1 MSWLY
6 SIVFAGLL
14 LSSGNETAPSSN
26 ENRIAPAPAAQ
37 VLVSDEIEKF
47 DQTYPL
53 NANGRLSVSNVN
65 GSITVEAWD
74 KNEVRLEVTKIADTK
89 EALADVDIK
98 IDARPDYFSVE
109 TDYRSRKL
117 GDIRNEH
124 KYHKLE
130 VEFRLW
136 VPRTALLN
144 EIETV
149 NGSVTVSNFVNLT
162 KISAVNG
169 NVSATNLRGAATLST
184 VNGEV
189 AADFD
194 RLETGSRIS
203 LSTVNGRVNLTIPSD
218 ANATIKADSLNGSI
232 TNDFGLPVRKGEYVG
247 RDMYGRIG
255 SGDVQIKLNSV
266 NGGLSVA
273 KKNDGKTPNPATN
286 LLPQKNKSG
295 EDWDDSDGQSMID
308 AHQMNRDIARSIKK
322 SKKESSAAMAEARKE
337 MAEARKEMIRI
348 KPALDRLNAE
358 ILPTIEAELN
368 SEAIKAQIQ
377 AGLAQKD
384 MALAQLRSA
393 NWSSGPSFVEKKSN
407 TFQVKG
413 SPKVVINAKGCD
425 VKVRG
430 WDRAEVK
437 YVLTE
442 FAGNRSRT
450 PASVKEN
457 QTSSGVDLTVT
468 NNEDPMRAGFHF
480 DSSNV
485 RIEVFVPKKSDLKII
500 SNGEIRL
507 DGVSG
512 EIDLDGGDE
521 AINIRDVDGKLHLSA
536 AEAQVRVIGFRG
548 DFNSQTECGDVYLEG
563 DFTQLSAK
571 ATDGTI
577 FLTMPQNSN
586 ANFVSNTDIET
597 EGFEAAEGKK
607 WRLGSGGVSYEFNFT
622 QGKLVVRNAVLMNS
636 Y

>member
-14 LSSGNETAPSSN
+14 LSSGNETVQSGN
-26 ENRIAPAPAAQ
+26 EVLIAPVPAVQ
-37 VLVSDEIEKF
+37 VLVSDDIEKF

-53 NANGRLSVSNVN
+53 NANGRVSVSNVN
-65 GSITVEAWD
+65 GSIVVEAWD
-74 KNEVRLEVTKIADTK
+74 KNEVRLEVTKIADSK
-89 EALADVDIK
+89 ETLADVDIK
-98 IDARPDYFSVE
+98 IDARPDYFNVE
-109 TDYRSRKL
+109 TDYKSWKWN
-117 GDIRNEH
+117 DKRNEN
-124 KYHKLE
+124 KSRRLE

-169 NVSATNLRGAATLST
+169 NVSASNLRGAATLST

-189 AADFD
+189 IADFD

-232 TNDFGLPVRKGEYVG
+232 TNGFGLPVRKGEYVG
-247 RDMYGRIG
+247 RDMYGRVG

-273 KKNDGKTPNPATN
+273 RKNDGKTPNPATN

-295 EDWDDSDGQSMID
+295 EDFDGTDDESIID
-308 AHQMNRDIARSIKK
+308 ADKMNRDIARAVKD
-322 SKKESSAAMAEARKE
+322 SKKESAVAI
-337 MAEARKEMIRI
+337 AEARKEMIKI
-348 KPALDRLNAE
+348 KPTLDKIHAEMLPAL
-358 ILPTIEAELN
+358 EAELN
-368 SEAIKAQIQ
+368 SEAFKSQIQ

-384 MALAQLRSA
+384 RALAQIRSA
-393 NWSSGPSFVEKKSN
+393 NWFSGPSFVEKKTN

-413 SPKVVINAKGCD
+413 TPKVVINAKSCD

-430 WDRAEVK
+430 WDKSEVK

-442 FAGNRSRT
+442 FAGSRT
-450 PASVKEN
+450 RTSSNVTEN
-457 QTSSGVDLTVT
+457 QTGSGVELTVV
-468 NNEDPMRAGFHF
+468 NPEDSNKSGFHY
-480 DSSNV
+480 DSSRV
-485 RIEVFVPKKSDLKII
+485 RIEVFVPKKSDLKIV
-500 SNGEIRL
+500 SDGEIRL

-512 EIDLDGGDE
+512 EIDLDGKDE

-548 DFNSQTECGDVYLEG
+548 DFNSHTECGDVYLEG
-563 DFTQLSAK
+563 DFNKLSAK

-586 ANFVSNTDIET
+586 AIFNSNTDIET
-597 EGFEAAEGKK
+597 EGFESADGKK
-607 WRLGSGGVSYEFNFT
+607 WRLGKGGVTYDFSFT
-622 QGKLVVRNAVLMNS
+622 QGKLVIRNAALMNS

>member
-14 LSSGNETAPSSN
+14 LSSGSETVQSSN
-26 ENRIAPAPAAQ
+26 KVQISQSPAAQ

-53 NANGRLSVSNVN
+53 NANGRVSVSNVN

-74 KNEVRLEVTKIADTK
+74 KNEVRLEVTKIADSK
-89 EALADVDIK
+89 ETLGDVDIK
-98 IDARPDYFSVE
+98 IDARPEYFNAE
-109 TDYRSRKL
+109 TDYKSWN
-117 GDIRNEH
+117 GSDTRNEN
-124 KYHKLE
+124 KYRKLE

-149 NGSVTVSNFVNLT
+149 NGSVTVSNFVSFT

-169 NVSATNLRGAATLST
+169 NVSASNLRGAATLST

-189 AADFD
+189 VADFD

-232 TNDFGLPVRKGEYVG
+232 TNGFGLPVRKGEYVG
-247 RDMYGRIG
+247 RDMHGRIG
-255 SGDVQIKLNSV
+255 SGVVQIKLNSV

-273 KKNDGKTPNPATN
+273 RKNDGKSPNPATN
-286 LLPQKNKSG
+286 LLPQKNESG
-295 EDWDDSDGQSMID
+295 EDWDDHGQSMID
-308 AHQMNRDIARSIKK
+308 ANQMNRDIARSVKD
-322 SKKESSAAMAEARKE
+322 SRKESAAA

-348 KPALDRLNAE
+348 KPTLDKLNIE
-358 ILPTIEAELN
+358 VLPMIEAEIN
-368 SEAIKAQIQ
+368 SEAFQSKIKA
-377 AGLAQKD
+377 GLDQ
-384 MALAQLRSA
+384 MRSA
-393 NWSSGPSFVEKKSN
+393 NWFSGLSFIEKKTN
-407 TFQVKG
+407 IFQVKG
-413 SPKVVINAKGCD
+413 TPKVVINAKNCD

-430 WDRAEVK
+430 WDKAEVK

-450 PASVKEN
+450 PASVTEN

-468 NNEDPMRAGFHF
+468 NNEDPKQTNFHY
-480 DSSNV
+480 DSGNV
-485 RIEVFVPKKSDLKII
+485 RIEVFVPKKSDLKIV
-500 SNGEIRL
+500 SDGEIRL
-507 DGVSG
+507 EGVSG
-512 EIDLDGGDE
+512 EIDLDGDDE

-548 DFNSQTECGDVYLEG
+548 DFSSHTECGEVYLEG
-563 DFTQLSAK
+563 DFAKLSAK

-586 ANFVSNTDIET
+586 ASFVSNTDIET
-597 EGFEAAEGKK
+597 EGFEAADGKK
-607 WRLGSGGVSYEFNFT
+607 WRLGSGGASYDFNFT
-622 QGKLVVRNAVLMNS
+622 EGKLVVRNAALMN
-636 Y
+636 

>member
-14 LSSGNETAPSSN
+14 LSSGNETVQSKN
-26 ENRIAPAPAAQ
+26 EVQIVPASR

-53 NANGRLSVSNVN
+53 NANGRVSVSNVN
-65 GSITVEAWD
+65 GSITIEAWD
-74 KNEVRLEVTKIADTK
+74 KNEVRLEVTKIADSK
-89 EALADVDIK
+89 ETLADVDIK
-98 IDARPDYFSVE
+98 INASPENFNVE
-109 TDYRSRKL
+109 TDYKSWKWN
-117 GDIRNEH
+117 DKRNEN

-169 NVSATNLRGAATLST
+169 NVSATNLRGAAMLST

-189 AADFD
+189 IADFD

-232 TNDFGLPVRKGEYVG
+232 TNGFGLPVRKGEYVG
-247 RDMYGRIG
+247 RDMYGRVG
-255 SGDVQIKLNSV
+255 SGEVQIKLSSV
-266 NGGLSVA
+266 NGRLAVDR
-273 KKNDGKTPNPATN
+273 KNDGKSLNPATN

-295 EDWDDSDGQSMID
+295 EDWDDNDGQSMID
-308 AHQMNRDIARSIKK
+308 ADRMNSDIARSVKD
-322 SKKESSAAMAEARKE
+322 SRKESAAAMADARKE

-348 KPALDRLNAE
+348 RPTLDKMNAE
-358 ILPTIEAELN
+358 ILPAIKAELN
-368 SEAIKAQIQ
+368 SEAIKAHIK

-384 MALAQLRSA
+384 FALAHLRSA
-393 NWSSGPSFVEKKSN
+393 NWFSGPSFVEKKTN

-413 SPKVVINAKGCD
+413 TPKVVINAKSCD

-430 WDRAEVK
+430 WDKAEVK

-442 FAGNRSRT
+442 FAGSRSRT
-450 PASVKEN
+450 SAKVTET
-457 QTSSGVDLTVT
+457 QTSSGVELTVT
-468 NNEDPMRAGFHF
+468 DNEDPKGGGFHF

-485 RIEVFVPKKSDLKII
+485 RIEVFVPKKSDLKIV
-500 SNGEIRL
+500 SDGEIRL

-512 EIDLDGGDE
+512 DIDLDGGDE

-548 DFNSQTECGDVYLEG
+548 DFNSQTECGDIYLEG
-563 DFTQLSAK
+563 DFTRLSAK

-577 FLTMPQNSN
+577 FLTMPQKSN
-586 ANFVSNTDIET
+586 ASFTSNTNIET
-597 EGFEAAEGKK
+597 EGFEVAEGKK
-607 WRLGSGGVSYEFNFT
+607 WRLGSGGATYDFNFT
-622 QGKLVVRNAVLMNS
+622 QGKLVVRNAALMNS